1 MAERGIIRKVKIS
14 DIICG
19 APIARQ
25 GKAGHRL
32 GEAWQ
37 SLATESTSLGK
48 AVRLPV
54 MATSA
59 LLGVASFANAAS
71 LRDRKR
77 RTKGTEST
85 SSRSEQRQG
94 FA

>member
-59 LLGVASFANAAS
+59 LPCFANAAS